1 MKLPARGMT
10 VVLVRAIAI
19 ADLAL
24 AFVGARALL
33 EEMRTH
39 GFADSLAEVGPS
51 TTFVAVTG
59 LVIAPSLTAAWLGF
73 GLWRLDRVAWVGQIA
88 AGVTVPIV
96 GGLFFAVGLADG
108 PMGPIL
114 GGLGAF
120 FAVSLLL
127 LARRPARWSFG
138 IGPDA
143 VLAEIHTRGE
153 VSVAELA
160 RRFAVR
166 PPVIET
172 LLAQTTARGV
182 FLGGWD
188 RSNGRVYSVAT
199 LLSREALRRCPR
211 CGGAVESVAHVA
223 RCPYC
228 ATEFAEL
235 RGLEHPIPSPIGV
248 ELLGALDRVFAYV
261 ATFLAITWVATFLE
275 ARIRPAGEDA
285 KLWWLFGGVPVA
297 CALIAVAIG
306 RRLQGGRRSGWI
318 GQQLTFPFAIP
329 YLRRRPVRAL
339 FASGL
344 APVRERLAR
353 DGEVPFDTLA
363 RELKVAPRHVEELAV
378 HLTATRTLDSV
389 IDWQSERLVARD
401 ALETD
406 GRERC
411 RSCGA
416 PLRLGGSCAFC
427 GTSKVRAGE
436 APAPPKLPSA
446 GWGLANL
453 VTRGA
458 AVLIPLVALAV
469 RPTSTTASGTSTTRP
484 TPRPPTS
491 ETPLDLAFTPV
502 EADYDPTRREI
513 AFAPQGVGALAYD
526 ARGRLFSGE
535 SNGLFVWEGTRRSR
549 RTPPGDA
556 RVAGVR
562 WIDFDPN
569 GERFFVLPYHSSI
582 IRGRTDALRVD
593 SRLDFNRL
601 QREIQSRDGH
611 AHPPSVVATAR
622 DSSGRLLAL
631 FAGRGLHL
639 RDLTTGASLL
649 EIPAEVIAGE
659 ENLELSDATMAR
671 DGSFVAFFAWE
682 RDGPGGLFA
691 TRRQRFQVWDVATRT
706 RRLQW
711 SPEASSTDAVL
722 THTRRGSVRF
732 APDPRFVVTLLAQ
745 ELRYWDVE
753 RGRAVRTAGLAN
765 GRLSGPIAFSADGRR
780 LALVHHPS
788 SGEASVGVMA
798 FELGDSLRPLDSQ
811 TPSGLRGGWHVVTH
825 AVEVSALAFD
835 PSGEVLVSGDV
846 GGAVRFTPLVALP
859 RPDEP

>member
-1 MKLPARGMT
+1 MKLPARGIT
-10 VVLVRAIAI
+10 VVLVRAIAV
-19 ADLAL
+19 ADLAI

-33 EEMRTH
+33 DELGTH
-39 GFADSLAEVGPS
+39 GFADSLAEIGPS

-59 LVIAPSLTAAWLGF
+59 LVIAPLLTVTWLGF

-88 AGVTVPIV
+88 AGVTVPIAC
-96 GGLFFAVGLADG
+96 GLFAAMGLAVG

-114 GGLGAF
+114 GGLSAF
-120 FAVSLLL
+120 LAVSLVL
-127 LARRPARWSFG
+127 LAQRSARWSFA

-143 VLAEIHTRGE
+143 VLAEIHARGE

-166 PPVIET
+166 PTVIET
-172 LLAQTTARGV
+172 LLAQTTARGI

-188 RSNGRVYSVAT
+188 RSKGQVYSVAT

-211 CGGAVESVAHVA
+211 CGGAVESVGHVA

-228 ATEFAEL
+228 ATELAEL

-248 ELLGALDRVFAYV
+248 ELLAALDRVFAYV
-261 ATFLAITWVATFLE
+261 ATFLALTWVAIFLE
-275 ARIRPAGEDA
+275 ARIRPAGDDA
-285 KLWWLFGGVPVA
+285 KLWWLFTVVPLA
-297 CALIAVAIG
+297 SALIAVAIG
-306 RRLQGGRRSGWI
+306 RRLQAGRRSGWI

-329 YLRRRPVRAL
+329 YLRRRRVRAL

-353 DGEVPFDTLA
+353 DGEVSFEALA
-363 RELKVAPRHVEELAV
+363 RELKVAPRDAEEIAV

-389 IDWQSERLVARD
+389 IDWPSERLVARS

-427 GTSKVRAGE
+427 GTSKTRVVER
-436 APAPPKLPSA
+436 PAEPPKLPTK

-453 VTRGA
+453 VTRTA
-458 AVLIPLVALAV
+458 AVMIPLVALAV
-469 RPTSTTASGTSTTRP
+469 RPTSSAATRP
-484 TPRPPTS
+484 SPTTPRPPTF
-491 ETPLDLAFTPV
+491 ETPLELDLVPV
-502 EADYDPTRREI
+502 DTDYDPMRREI
-513 AFAPQGVGALAYD
+513 AFAPPGVSGLAYD
-526 ARGRLFSGE
+526 PRGRLFSGE
-535 SNGLFVWEGTRRSR
+535 SNGLFVWEGARRSR
-549 RTPPGDA
+549 RTAPGDA
-556 RVAGVR
+556 RLAGVS
-562 WIDFDPN
+562 WIDFDPT
-569 GERFFVLPYHSSI
+569 GEHFFVLPHHSAI
-582 IRGRTDALRVD
+582 FRGRTNALRVD
-593 SRLDFNRL
+593 SRLDFSRL

-611 AHPPSVVATAR
+611 AHPPNVVAMAR
-622 DSSGRLLAL
+622 DPSGRLLAL

-659 ENLELSDATMAR
+659 EGLELSDATMAH
-671 DGSFVAFFAWE
+671 DGSFVALYAGE
-682 RDGPGGLFA
+682 PHGPGGLFA
-691 TRRQRFQVWDVATRT
+691 TRQQRLQVWDVATRT

-711 SPEASSTDAVL
+711 STEVSSTDAVL
-722 THTRRGSVRF
+722 TLTRRGRLRF

-753 RGRAVRTAGLAN
+753 RGRAVRSAGLAN
-765 GRLSGPIAFSADGRR
+765 GHLSGPIAFSADGRR
-780 LALVHHPS
+780 LAVVHHLS
-788 SGEASVGVMA
+788 SGDSSVGVMA
-798 FELGDSLRPLDSQ
+798 FELGDSLRPLDSR
-811 TPSGLRGGWHVVTH
+811 TRSSRGGWDVVKH

-835 PSGEVLVSGDV
+835 PSGEVLASGDV
-846 GGAVRFTPLVALP
+846 GGEVRFTPLVAFP